1 MDGQENGT
9 GPLQGGSFHRLP
21 QIPTMNRNTKIAQSK
36 TSAKLD
42 TVKTESEQEAAVIHI
57 EGTDTVVKIGSDG
70 THETSDPT
78 PAPQSD
84 TKKAR
89 KERTGKKTVERK
101 QDGEKEPSD
110 LKGGRRRS
118 RKQEGSSKRR
128 SKAGDASRVD
138 DTDDDG
144 QQEATMKPSKEEA
157 ETDNPVTT
165 DLDTSE
171 QKNDEMEQDGSG
183 KSDSA
188 KQELEAPEEHSLPC
202 DTEEKLTKP
211 SQDPTEIKQ
220 QTAGK
225 KAGKVEQTKE
235 SPMPGETISDC
246 KVYVSAAGTILPR
259 TVLLRESEK
268 PSDSQLARIMEG
280 KTHEFDASHPIKW
293 HIGDLLWGHVSGH
306 PWWPGMVSSDPF
318 SGLYTTIKRG
328 PGLRSISRLYHVQYF
343 GDEAERG
350 WVHEKS
356 SLAFEGKQKLLDYG
370 QKQKQMAKNRAA
382 KTKVQQSFSPNPRRK
397 VAWDIAVAEAEDA
410 ATLDKAERID
420 KYTFVY
426 EFLPIRKPGRKSK
439 SEEAAQSTVPNG
451 IEKRGR
457 KRKEPETDSV
467 SELDEEQEEAVPAP
481 KRRKKDGGT
490 GGQARGGGRD
500 EGSFETFCIKHRES
514 VLNDHPD
521 YSSSMVIE
529 ALRQQWTMMTT
540 QQRMRYKS
548 KFASNATAGDSSEA
562 SNSPPGSN
570 KRSPR
575 VSRPSLKKI
584 EADEDNK
591 VYTEIALKRPKRN
604 EKDETDESEIPA
616 DQSEQVP
623 QRNRRVRRRLPT
635 QPQDEDDVISETESS
650 NGLNV
655 KPRMGQ
661 DSDSGSETP
670 DGSTPRAR
678 PPKQDDDYVL
688 EIFKLNSSFPPKKE
702 NICSVC
708 EQPGELIE
716 CQGLCQGYFHQA
728 CLKLESAPAEDWKC
742 PECTTGVHTCFSCK
756 KADQETVKCSVPM
769 CGKYYHEE
777 CVKKLPQAR
786 MEGKGFTCPLHVCA
800 TCVAESSRNPKAVKG
815 RLYRCVR
822 CPVAYHVG
830 DFCIAAGSEHLA
842 GYHIVCS
849 GHFKPLKTLAN
860 HKRINV
866 SWCFSCSKGGNLVCC
881 ETCPAAFHAECAN
894 LVSMPEDAW
903 YCSDCAS
910 GKRPLYG
917 DIIWIKIGNY
927 RWWPGEICHP
937 RNVPHNIQEK
947 PHSVGEFPARFFGSH
962 DFYWTHQG
970 RVFSFQE
977 GDRGSKDVSAS
988 RGLYKIYCNGVKEAT
1003 EAFKLWKAR
1012 KENKE
1017 QLEQEK
1023 NDRKPAPYKF
1033 IKANVP
1039 VGNVQVNKAD
1049 LSEIPRCE
1057 CRPDQENPCSSDT
1070 ECLNRMLMYECHP
1083 QVCPAKEACQN
1094 QRFQKRQYP
1103 EVVPYRTESRGWGL
1117 KTLEDIKKGQFV
1129 NEYVG
1134 DLIDEE
1140 ECKRRIKQAHT
1151 DNVTN
1156 FYMLTVDKNR
1166 IIDAGP
1172 KGNYSRFMNHSCEPN
1187 VETQKWT
1194 VNGDIR
1200 VGLFAIRDVPAGSEL
1215 TFNYNLECL
1224 GNEKTKC
1231 ACGSSNCSGFL
1242 GVRPKTLAAA
1252 NVKKEHD
1259 DECFRC
1265 GEGGELVMCDKPNCP
1280 KVYHLQCLNL
1290 AKPPHGKWLC
1300 PWHHCD
1306 MCGKLASKL
1315 CSECPNSFCQQHAEG
1330 VISLIKDNLVCAE
1343 HTDLIQ
1349 GLAASVSE
1357 TTSTQSSSSASSSSG
1372 DSDDSADTK
1381 TQEPDSDDPLPP
1393 AAKKFKEDPDEAAS
1407 GDADSSAAFSD
1418 TVQIKVEPPANVK
1431 TDDDTASEGEKS
1443 SLSVSWKNSPA
1454 SPYSG
1459 DGNSN
1464 SAWQGKEQLKPQAAG
1479 EPPVKGRSK
1488 GRAAGSKNVCRTKA
1502 RYKAQLRAGSSAA
1515 KPSPPPLPA
1524 GSSPSAHNM
1533 SCDSDNDSTEL
1544 VIDIPTN

>member
-1 MDGQENGT
+1 MDNQENGV
-9 GPLQGGSFHRLP
+9 GSAQAGSFHRLP
-21 QIPTMNRNTKIAQSK
+21 QIPTMTRNTKIAQSK
-36 TSAKLD
+36 ASAKLE
-42 TVKTESEQEAAVIHI
+42 TAKVEAEEEAAVIHI
-57 EGTDTVVKIGSDG
+57 EGTGTVVKIGVDG
-70 THETSDPT
+70 TQETSDP
-78 PAPQSD
+78 ALLPQ
-84 TKKAR
+84 TEGKKPR
-89 KERTGKKTVERK
+89 KERKGKKVNGGEDSSNPSEPPKRGRK
-101 QDGEKEPSD
+101 S
-110 LKGGRRRS
+110 LS
-118 RKQEGSSKRR
+118 RKNP
-128 SKAGDASRVD
+128 KAGDVEKIVDSSETKASVNTPVD
-138 DTDDDG
+138 DLKSTKTEKTDTPVDTDTAAAKHK
-144 QQEATMKPSKEEA
+144 QE
-157 ETDNPVTT
+157 
-165 DLDTSE
+165 SE
-171 QKNDEMEQDGSG
+171 QMVN
-183 KSDSA
+183 
-188 KQELEAPEEHSLPC
+188 
-202 DTEEKLTKP
+202 
-211 SQDPTEIKQ
+211 
-220 QTAGK
+220 
-225 KAGKVEQTKE
+225 KE
-235 SPMPGETISDC
+235 SLSVRKELGASVKKDSGQTQESKPQVTEDRQDKREKVAAAPGKTGNEC
-246 KVYVSAAGTILPR
+246 KVYVSGAGTILPR
-259 TVLLRESEK
+259 TVLLRESER

-280 KTHEFDASHPIKW
+280 KTREYDTTHPVKW

-318 SGLYTTIKRG
+318 SGLYTSIKRG
-328 PGLRSISRLYHVQYF
+328 PGVSVSRLYHVQYF

-356 SLAFEGKQKLLDYG
+356 SLVFESKQKLLEYG
-370 QKQKQMAKNRAA
+370 HTQVQMVKGKAA
-382 KTKVQQSFSPNPRRK
+382 KTKIQQSFSPNPRRK
-397 VAWDIAVAEAEDA
+397 AAWEIAVAEAEDA
-410 ATLDKAERID
+410 ATLDKSERID

-426 EFLPIRKPGRKSK
+426 EFLPMRKPGRKSK
-439 SEEAAQSTVPNG
+439 SEEALQSPVPNG
-451 IEKRGR
+451 TDKRGV

-467 SELDEEQEEAVPAP
+467 SEQEEEQEVVPAR
-481 KRRKKDGGT
+481 KRRKKDSSTPSQGRAGGKE
-490 GGQARGGGRD
+490 

-514 VLNDHPD
+514 VLSDHPD
-521 YSSSMVIE
+521 YNSSMVIE
-529 ALRQQWTMMTT
+529 ALRQQWTMMTP
-540 QQRMRYKS
+540 QQRLRYKS
-548 KFASNATAGDSSEA
+548 KFATNTAAMAPTEKDA
-562 SNSPPGSN
+562 SPPGSS

-584 EADEDNK
+584 EADEDK
-591 VYTEIALKRPKRN
+591 MFTEIALKHPKRN
-604 EKDETDESEIPA
+604 DTSDIETAAE
-616 DQSEQVP
+616 VP
-623 QRNRRVRRRLPT
+623 ERKRRVKRRIPT
-635 QPQDEDDVISETESS
+635 PDEDEVISEAESS
-650 NGLNV
+650 NGFKMRLS
-655 KPRMGQ
+655 Q
-661 DSDSGSETP
+661 DSDSGSDLTDP
-670 DGSTPRAR
+670 SMPKIR
-678 PPKQDDDYVL
+678 PQKQEEEYVL
-688 EIFKLNSSFPPKKE
+688 EIFKLNSSCPPKKE
-702 NICSVC
+702 NICLVC
-708 EQPGELIE
+708 EQPGELLE
-716 CQGLCQGYFHQA
+716 CQGPCQSYFHAA
-728 CLKLESAPAEDWKC
+728 CLNIESVPTQEWKC
-742 PECTTGVHTCFSCK
+742 QECSTGEHTCFSCK
-756 KADQETVKCSVPM
+756 KADKETTKCSVPM

-777 CVKKLPQAR
+777 CAKKLPQTR
-786 MEGKGFTCPLHVCA
+786 MEGKGFVCPLHVCA
-800 TCVAESSRNPKAVKG
+800 TCVAESSRNPKAVKDCLIAG

-822 CPVAYHVG
+822 CPVAYHIG
-830 DFCIAAGSEHLA
+830 DFCIAAGSEHLG

-849 GHFKPLKTLAN
+849 GHFKPIKTQKHHL
-860 HKRINV
+860 RINV

-927 RWWPGEICHP
+927 RWWPGEVCHP

-947 PHSVGEFPARFFGSH
+947 SHSVGEFPARFFGSH

-1039 VGNVQVNKAD
+1039 VGNVQLYKAD

-1057 CRPDQENPCSSDT
+1057 CRPDQENPCGSDT
-1070 ECLNRMLMYECHP
+1070 ECLNRMLMYECHA

-1103 EVVPYRTESRGWGL
+1103 ELVPYRTESRGWGL

-1140 ECKRRIKQAHT
+1140 ECKRRIEQAHS

-1200 VGLFAIRDVPAGSEL
+1200 VGLFAIADVPAGSEL

-1231 ACGSSNCSGFL
+1231 VCGSENCSGFL

-1252 NVKKEHD
+1252 TVEKKKKEKDGRKKKRKKKLEAKKEHD

-1330 VISLIKDNLVCAE
+1330 VISIIKDNLVCAE

-1349 GLAASVSE
+1349 GLAASES
-1357 TTSTQSSSSASSSSG
+1357 TSTSSSSTSG
-1372 DSDDSADTK
+1372 DSDDSDTK
-1381 TQEPDSDDPLPP
+1381 TQETDSDQPPP
-1393 AAKKFKEDPDEAAS
+1393 AKKLKKEEEEDLAAS
-1407 GDADSSAAFSD
+1407 GDAEGSTTSSES
-1418 TVQIKVEPPANVK
+1418 VQIKVEPPSERK
-1431 TDDDTASEGEKS
+1431 TTDSDAVSDSERS
-1443 SLSVSWKNSPA
+1443 RTPVLWKNSPA
-1454 SPYSG
+1454 SPFTADS
-1459 DGNSN
+1459 NSN
-1464 SAWQGKEQLKPQAAG
+1464 NVVQGKDQLKPQAAADV
-1479 EPPVKGRSK
+1479 PLRGRPR

-1502 RYKAQLRAGSSAA
+1502 RYKAQLRAGGTGA
-1515 KPSPPPLPA
+1515 KPSPPPLPVGA
-1524 GSSPSAHNM
+1524 SPSAQNTP
-1533 SCDSDNDSTEL
+1533 CDSDNDSTEL